1 MQNYD
6 VSQIPALSV
15 RYPLN
20 SHTLGEGLQNIVQN
34 PVLFSNTDSTFF
46 IGEVTIENE
55 YRFVHYQPYEL
66 FAKFPLTYNPP
77 STNFSQWLS
86 VYDTTY
92 NLSWQV
98 ESTDHYQTVVDVWI
112 DGYGTLK
119 LPGKDLECLR
129 MRRDYSWL
137 QYKEFLYITKE
148 GVLLVVTNVSFAE
161 PNAGY
166 VDADYQVLFSDNFV
180 SVANEKKI
188 PTEFRLNQNYPNP
201 FNPTT
206 TIKYSIPKLSFVTI
220 KIYNVLG
227 REVATLVNEEKPA
240 GNYEVDFNI
249 STFNHHPSSG
259 VYFYQLKAGDFILA
273 KKMILLK

>member
-1 MQNYD
+1 MIKTRQKSAYLSSIFILLNLLIQIPIYSQISVSQSDVLQIFTPGNPIYVIEGERGSINIGGMNGPKVYDFTFLNMQNLLTIQNYD
-6 VSQIPALSV
+6 VSQIPALAF

-55 YRFVHYQPYEL
+55 YQFVHYEPYEL

-98 ESTDHYQTVVDVWI
+98 ESTDHYLTVVDVWI

-137 QYKEFLYITKE
+137 QY
-148 GVLLVVTNVSFAE
+148 N
-161 PNAGY
+161 
-166 VDADYQVLFSDNFV
+166 
-180 SVANEKKI
+180 
-188 PTEFRLNQNYPNP
+188 
-201 FNPTT
+201 
-206 TIKYSIPKLSFVTI
+206 
-220 KIYNVLG
+220 
-227 REVATLVNEEKPA
+227 
-240 GNYEVDFNI
+240 
-249 STFNHHPSSG
+249 
-259 VYFYQLKAGDFILA
+259 
-273 KKMILLK
+273 